1 MTIFR
6 MISMCLMFSFFCSP
20 SYANDHEGF
29 ILGVLKNDARFKN
42 FSNAVENS
50 GLEQLFSKETKTPKT
65 IYVPTDEAFNNLPD
79 EVKEALSNMENSAAA
94 RKLVRTHYF
103 IGSHQKLE
111 EGEAVKSVNI
121 DGKLIRVYQA
131 KELFV
136 KDMIV
141 QKQEILVGNSKIIPI
156 DCVMFL
162 QPSSTD
168 YRLSLETRNE
178 YPITTCCLKTQAEVS
193 QFMKGLDY

>member
-1 MTIFR
+1 
-6 MISMCLMFSFFCSP
+6 MFSFFCSP